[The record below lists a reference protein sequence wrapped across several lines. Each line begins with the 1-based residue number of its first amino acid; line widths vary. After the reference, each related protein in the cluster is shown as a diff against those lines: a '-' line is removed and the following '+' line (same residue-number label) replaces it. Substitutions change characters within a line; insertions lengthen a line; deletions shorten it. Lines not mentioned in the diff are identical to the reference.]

1 MGRVTMRRPA
11 DRRVRPARRRQE
23 GDGLRRA
30 RRALVQLITGGAL
43 LLCTLIAVTAVSLGI
58 ARAQVIGSAS
68 DPDTGLVLALFA
80 IAIAVMGLLSAAA
93 VRFAGRPRQR

>member
-1 MGRVTMRRPA
+1 MRRGKTT
-11 DRRVRPARRRQE
+11 RRTERRALAAQGR

-30 RRALVQLITGGAL
+30 RTALVQLIAGGTL
-43 LLCTLIAVTAVSLGI
+43 LLCTFITVSAVSFSI
-58 ARAQVIGSAS
+58 ARAQTIGTAS